1 MGRLEKI
8 VVLTVLFL
16 VAVILGV
23 SLTGGGEADPGSGPV
38 ATLERRPLAPLG
50 EETPGPQPS
59 APAGLLSASVQT
71 EPPAQAPA
79 TAPTAQ
85 PSSRAGGPP
94 VPAPAQAASQ
104 PASAAA
110 SSPAFLLST
119 AELEPSPLEGLM
131 IYTWKAGD
139 SFAALAERIYGSRLH
154 AGRLATANE
163 GRSES
168 SLAAGERI
176 LVPARASERAAA
188 GMRAPA
194 GTPAGWTGAGEY
206 VVRQGDVL
214 SKISQEVYGTSK
226 RWRRIFD
233 ANRDVM
239 SDPNALRAGMRLR
252 IPE

>member
-23 SLTGGGEADPGSGPV
+23 SLTGGGEPEMGVGPV
-38 ATLERRPLAPLG
+38 ATLDPRPLAPLG
-50 EETPGPQPS
+50 EDPPAAQPA
-59 APAGLLSASVQT
+59 APAGLLNASVQT
-71 EPPAQAPA
+71 EAPAQAPA
-79 TAPTAQ
+79 TPPSASPAAPVTAE
-85 PSSRAGGPP
+85 PG
-94 VPAPAQAASQ
+94 PAQAATLGSG
-104 PASAAA
+104 ST
-110 SSPAFLLST
+110 FLLTT
-119 AELEPSPLEGLM
+119 AELEPSALEGLM

-139 SFAALAERIYGSRLH
+139 SFASLAERLYGSRLH

-163 GRSES
+163 GRPEA

-176 LVPARASERAAA
+176 LVPAQPAERTAAAARAAA
-188 GMRAPA
+188 GAPS
-194 GTPAGWTGAGEY
+194 GWTGTGEY

-226 RWRRIFD
+226 KWRRIFD
-233 ANRDVM
+233 ANRDVL
-239 SDPNALRAGMRLR
+239 SDPNALRTGMRLR